1 MNEVLATRIREVL
14 SEDIGPALHLD
25 GAAIE
30 VVGVDDGVV
39 QLRLGAVCASCP
51 ATLMTVI
58 AGIEQELRQRIAEV
72 EYVEALP

>member
-1 MNEVLATRIREVL
+1 MNDMVMRVREVL

-39 QLRLGAVCASCP
+39 QLRLGAVCAGCP
-51 ATLMTVI
+51 ATLMTLV
-58 AGIEQELRQRIAEV
+58 AGIEEELRQRIPDV